1 METVIKTGLVGFG
14 MAAKVMHAPFL
25 ATLPQYKVTAVLER
39 NREESKQLFPDA
51 VIVRSIEEM
60 LRQDIDLVIITT
72 PNDTHL
78 PYTAAALGA
87 GKHVVVEKPFA
98 ITSDDALGLIATAR
112 ASDKILSVYQN
123 RRYVA
128 DFLTIKEILDQ
139 QLLGEIHTY
148 EAHYDRYRPGPKP
161 NAWREEDLP
170 GSGVF
175 FDLSPHIV
183 DQALCHFGLPV
194 NIYADIRR
202 QRPHA
207 RVDDFF
213 ELHLDYGFNKVIL
226 KGGMLVRE
234 PGPRY
239 QVHGRIG
246 SFIKYGEDPQEAL
259 LKTGALPNTA
269 DWGQEPEEHFGLLHT
284 EINGEEVKKRY
295 PSQKGNYG
303 HYYTDL
309 YETIVNGAPL
319 KVKPE
324 QSYNNIKIIE
334 LAFESN
340 RLKRPIPAEGLLPM

>member
-1 METVIKTGLVGFG
+1 METVIKVGLIGYGV
-14 MAAKVMHAPFL
+14 AAKVMHAPFL
-25 ATLPQYKVTAVLER
+25 ATLPQFKVTTVLER
-39 NREESKQLFPDA
+39 SREESKQLFPDA
-51 VIVRSIEEM
+51 KIVR
-60 LRQDIDLVIITT
+60 DIDAMLQEDIDMVVITT
-72 PNDTHL
+72 PNDTHV

-87 GKHVVVEKPFA
+87 GKHVVVEKPFT

-112 ASDKILSVYQN
+112 NSGKVLSVYQN
-123 RRYVA
+123 RRYVS
-128 DFLTIKEILDQ
+128 DYLTIREITDQ

-148 EAHYDRYRPGPKP
+148 EAHYDRYRPEAKP
-161 NAWREEDLP
+161 NAWREENIP

-183 DQALCHFGLPV
+183 DQALCLFGLPKAL
-194 NIYADIRR
+194 YADIRC

-239 QVHGRIG
+239 MIHGREG

-259 LKTGALPNTA
+259 LKQGAMPVGDN
-269 DWGQEPEEHFGLLHT
+269 WGQEPEEHFGLLHT
-284 EINGEEVKKRY
+284 AVNGEVIKKKY
-295 PSQKGNYG
+295 PSKKGHYGNY
-303 HYYTDL
+303 YVDL
-309 YETIVNGAPL
+309 YNTIVNGAPL
-319 KVKPE
+319 QVKPE
-324 QSYNNIKIIE
+324 QSYNNIRIIE

-340 RLKRPIPAEGLLPM
+340 RLKQPVPCTGLFDM